1 MKKTIQAIYKRY
13 VIDAMSAMALGLFSS
28 LIIGTILEQLG
39 KIPYLGALQGFAAT
53 AMSGPV
59 VGAVIGLAVA
69 SGMKSEK
76 LALFSSAVAGAIGYT
91 MQKAGPLGAYFAAVV
106 AAEAGM
112 WVYGKTK
119 MDILVVPGVS
129 IIAGGFVATVLSG
142 PINAAIA
149 ALQEFVE
156 VATLL
161 QPIPMG
167 IVLSVVFGMVLTAPI
182 SSAAL
187 AAVVFTVPGE
197 QVLSPG
203 LQLAAGAATVGC
215 CAQMVGFAVASY
227 RENGVSG
234 LVSQGIGTS
243 MLQFGNIMAKPIIW
257 LPPTIAS
264 AITGPMATT
273 WFQMTNMP
281 GAYAGMGTSGLVGQV
296 GTFLAMA
303 DQNLLSVV
311 LRVLLLHFILPAAIT
326 LAISEGMRK
335 LGWIKYGDMALAGAR
350 QAAPKPDN
358 VEEDINEQ

>member
-28 LIIGTILEQLG
+28 LIIGTILDQMG
-39 KIPYLGALQGFAAT
+39 KIPYLGILREFAAV
-53 AMSGPV
+53 AMSPYV
-59 VGAVIGLAVA
+59 VGTAIGLAVA
-69 SGMKSEK
+69 SGLNAAK
-76 LALFSSAVAGAIGYT
+76 LALFSAAVCGAVGN
-91 MQKAGPLGAYFAAVV
+91 KLAGPLGAFFAAV
-106 AAEAGM
+106 AGAEIGM
-112 WVYGKTK
+112 WIYGKTRL
-119 MDILVVPGVS
+119 DILAVPGTA
-129 IIAGGFVATVLSG
+129 IIAGGLVATVLSG

-296 GTFLAMA
+296 GTFLAMT
-303 DQNLLSVV
+303 DQSLLSVV

-350 QAAPKPDN
+350 QATPKPDN
-358 VEEDINEQ
+358 VEEDTNEQ